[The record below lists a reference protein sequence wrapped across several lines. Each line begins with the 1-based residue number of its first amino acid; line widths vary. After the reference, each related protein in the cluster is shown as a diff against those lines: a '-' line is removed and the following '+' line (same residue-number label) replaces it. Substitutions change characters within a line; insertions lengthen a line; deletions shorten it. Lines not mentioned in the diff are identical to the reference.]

1 MDEYNSKT
9 VITEAKQNDE
19 KQEEAKQEEA
29 KQEEAK
35 QKEVSLTIEELLK
48 DNNKLLKQQLLLTRV
63 MVGMIGLFIVAL
75 FVGGNIVSTKMQNLD
90 TVFEGISDMTTK
102 VSQLDVEE
110 FNNTI
115 QEFGD
120 KVSKLDIDGLN
131 ESIDTLNN
139 MATKVDEVNRELE
152 LFTSKYGFLFG
163 G

>member
-1 MDEYNSKT
+1 MDEFNSEILINE
-9 VITEAKQNDE
+9 V
-19 KQEEAKQEEA
+19 KQEDE
-29 KQEEAK
+29 K
-35 QKEVSLTIEELLK
+35 QKEVSLTIEDLLK

-63 MVGMIGLFIVAL
+63 LVGIMGLFFVSLLVA
-75 FVGGNIVSTKMQNLD
+75 GNIISTKMQNLD
-90 TVFEGISDMTTK
+90 TVVEGISDMTTK

-131 ESIDTLNN
+131 ESIDTLND

-152 LFTSKYGFLFG
+152 LFTAKYGFLFG

>member
-1 MDEYNSKT
+1 MDEFNSET
-9 VITEAKQNDE
+9 LINEVKQKDE
-19 KQEEAKQEEA
+19 
-29 KQEEAK
+29 K
-35 QKEVSLTIEELLK
+35 QKEVSLTIEDLLK

-63 MVGMIGLFIVAL
+63 LVGIIGLFFVSLLVA
-75 FVGGNIVSTKMQNLD
+75 GNIISTKMQNLD
-90 TVFEGISDMTTK
+90 TVVEGISDMTTK

-131 ESIDTLNN
+131 ESIDTLND

-152 LFTSKYGFLFG
+152 LFTAKYGFLFG